1 MLSPCFQGSLFIAK
15 VRTNKTLIDKNKMH
29 SQILLVLLVPN
40 DTKIQYHLGQ
50 IADFGSAS
58 QIPSKIGWLVRLGM
72 MQSKDTS

>member
-1 MLSPCFQGSLFIAK
+1 
-15 VRTNKTLIDKNKMH
+15 MH